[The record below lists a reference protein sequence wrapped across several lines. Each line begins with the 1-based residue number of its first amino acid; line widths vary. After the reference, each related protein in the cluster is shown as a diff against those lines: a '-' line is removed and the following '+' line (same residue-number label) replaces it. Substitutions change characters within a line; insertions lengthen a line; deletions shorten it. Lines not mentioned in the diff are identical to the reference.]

1 MTVLLFTT
9 TDLNS
14 SRGADFERLLASVD
28 AAAAAGVPVRHSVL
42 LQNCGPA
49 ALARHREGAPAHR
62 RFEAVEGAVSISGA
76 RNRQMKAASR
86 EAPASGGDI
95 VGFPDDDCWFP
106 SGFLARL
113 EAVFAARPAL
123 DLVVCR
129 CARAPDTASFGAGDT
144 RPVSARAVVRLS
156 SSNTMF
162 LRGSLLGPVGGFDP
176 ALGLGTPSGGGED
189 TDYVIR
195 AFLRSREAG
204 FIDRALV
211 GHPEPD
217 RASTAKYFRG
227 AFIVLARHAGSRPA
241 LTREFLR
248 KVLVGL
254 YFIGCGNLSPGTF
267 GRALGDGLRARRGPR
282 TLPG

>member
-1 MTVLLFTT
+1 M
-9 TDLNS
+9 
-14 SRGADFERLLASVD
+14 
-28 AAAAAGVPVRHSVL
+28 VRHHVL

-49 ALARHREGAPAHR
+49 VLARQRGAAPAHR
-62 RFEAVEGAVSISGA
+62 RIEAVEGRLSLSAA
-76 RNRQMKAASR
+76 RNRLMDAAFR
-86 EAPASGGDI
+86 EEPAGRDDI

-106 SGFLARL
+106 AGFLARV
-113 EAVFAARPAL
+113 AGVFGSRPAL

-129 CARAPDTASFGAGDT
+129 CARAPDPAVFDASDLA
-144 RPVSARAVVRLS
+144 PVSARAIVRLS

-162 LRGSLLGPVGGFDP
+162 LRGSLPGPVGDFDP
-176 ALGLGTPSGGGED
+176 GLGLGTPAGGGED

-217 RASTAKYFRG
+217 RDSAAKYFRG
-227 AFIVLARHAGSRPA
+227 AFIVLARHARSRPA

-248 KVLVGL
+248 KLLVGL
-254 YFIGCGNLSPGTF
+254 YFIGRGQLSPGTYT
-267 GRALGDGLRARRGPR
+267 RALGDGLRAWRGGQA
-282 TLPG
+282 LPG